1 MGKGRRTERTLR
13 AGGQPDVAPS
23 FANAVPPPAS
33 WAEWAAA
40 KNHKARARDRWRCMA
55 DLDALGPRGTLEG
68 QAVVSFSSNDYLGL
82 SVHPRVLA
90 AAHEALE
97 RWGAGATASRLIGGS
112 RPVHRELEA
121 ELASWKSTEA
131 ALVFPS
137 GFATNLGVLSALAGP
152 GVLICGDAL
161 NHASIVD
168 GCRLAGALGAEVAT
182 YPHRDA
188 VAAEGLIR
196 SWAGRAIVVTDTVF
210 SMDGDAAPL
219 SRLAEACAQ
228 HGALLVL
235 DEAHAV
241 LGPHPVTLPC
251 PVLRVGTLS
260 KMLGSQGGF
269 AAGPK
274 DIVDLLVN
282 RCRPFIYTTGLAPAS
297 AAAALAALRILR
309 SEEGEHLMSKLQRHA
324 VRIAP
329 SREEP
334 SPIVAVVTGSEAS
347 AIKASAE
354 LLRRGL
360 YVPAVRPP
368 TVPPRSSRL
377 RVSVSAAHSE
387 EDIARLS
394 AAMADLG
401 LAPAASAGAC

>member
-1 MGKGRRTERTLR
+1 M
-13 AGGQPDVAPS
+13 APS
-23 FANAVPPPAS
+23 FASAAPPPAS

-40 KNHKARARDRWRCMA
+40 KNRKARARDRWRSLA
-55 DLDALGPRGTLEG
+55 GLDALGLRGTLEG
-68 QAVVSFSSNDYLGL
+68 QAVVSYSSNDYLGL
-82 SVHPRVLA
+82 SVHPKVLA

-97 RWGAGATASRLIGGS
+97 RWGASATASRLIGGS

-121 ELASWKSTEA
+121 ELASWKRTEA
-131 ALVFPS
+131 ALIFPS

-168 GCRLAGALGAEVAT
+168 GCRLAGALGSEVAT

-188 VAAEGLIR
+188 VAAEGLLR

-210 SMDGDAAPL
+210 SMDGDSAPL
-219 SRLAEACAQ
+219 SRLAEACTN

-241 LGPHPVTLPC
+241 LGPHPVELPC

-269 AAGPK
+269 VAGPK

-297 AAAALAALRILR
+297 AAAALAALRILL
-309 SEEGEHLMSKLQRHA
+309 SDEGEYLVSRLRQHA
-324 VRIAP
+324 ARVAP

-347 AIKASAE
+347 AIRASAE
-354 LLRRGL
+354 LLQRGL
-360 YVPAVRPP
+360 YVPAIRPP

-377 RVSVSAAHSE
+377 RVSLSAAHSD
-387 EDIARLS
+387 EDIGRLTS
-394 AAMADLG
+394 AMADLG
-401 LAPAASAGAC
+401 MAPATFASAG

>member
-1 MGKGRRTERTLR
+1 
-13 AGGQPDVAPS
+13 
-23 FANAVPPPAS
+23 
-33 WAEWAAA
+33 
-40 KNHKARARDRWRCMA
+40 
-55 DLDALGPRGTLEG
+55 
-68 QAVVSFSSNDYLGL
+68 VSYSSNDYLGL
-82 SVHPRVLA
+82 SVHPKVLA

-97 RWGAGATASRLIGGS
+97 RWGASATASRLIGGS

-121 ELASWKSTEA
+121 ELASWKRTEA
-131 ALVFPS
+131 ALIFPS

-168 GCRLAGALGAEVAT
+168 GCRLAGALGSEVAT

-188 VAAEGLIR
+188 VAAEGLLR

-210 SMDGDAAPL
+210 SMDGDSAPL
-219 SRLAEACAQ
+219 SRLAEACTN

-241 LGPHPVTLPC
+241 LGPHPVELPC

-269 AAGPK
+269 VAGPK

-297 AAAALAALRILR
+297 AAAALAALRILL
-309 SEEGEHLMSKLQRHA
+309 SDEGEYLVSRLRQHA
-324 VRIAP
+324 ARVAP

-347 AIKASAE
+347 AIRASAE
-354 LLRRGL
+354 LLQRGL
-360 YVPAVRPP
+360 YVPAIRPP

-377 RVSVSAAHSE
+377 RVSLSAAHSE
-387 EDIARLS
+387 EDIARLTS
-394 AAMADLG
+394 AMADLG
-401 LAPAASAGAC
+401 MAPATFASAG

>member
-1 MGKGRRTERTLR
+1 M
-13 AGGQPDVAPS
+13 ASP
-23 FANAVPPPAS
+23 FASAAPPPAH
-33 WAEWAAA
+33 WAEWAVA
-40 KNHKARARDRWRCMA
+40 KNHKARARDRWRDLV
-55 DLDALGPRGTLEG
+55 DLDALGLRGTLEG
-68 QAVVSFSSNDYLGL
+68 HAVVSFSSNDYLGL
-82 SVHPRVLA
+82 SVHPKVLA
-90 AAHEALE
+90 AAHEALG
-97 RWGAGATASRLIGGS
+97 RWGAGAAASRLIGGS

-121 ELASWKSTEA
+121 ELASWKGTEA
-131 ALVFPS
+131 ALIFPS

-152 GVLICGDAL
+152 GVLICADAL
-161 NHASIVD
+161 DHASIVD

-188 VAAEGLIR
+188 VAAEGLIS

-210 SMDGDAAPL
+210 SMDGDIAPL
-219 SRLAEACAQ
+219 SRLAEACAH
-228 HGALLVL
+228 HGALLIL

-241 LGPHPVTLPC
+241 LGPHPGELPC

-269 AAGPK
+269 VAGPK

-309 SEEGEHLMSKLQRHA
+309 SEEGEHLMSRLQQHA
-324 VRIAP
+324 AHIAP

-347 AIKASAE
+347 AIRASTE
-354 LLRRGL
+354 LLQRGL

-377 RVSVSAAHSE
+377 RLSLSAAHSE
-387 EDIARLS
+387 DDVNRLT
-394 AAMADLG
+394 AAMAELG
-401 LAPAASAGAC
+401 LTLA